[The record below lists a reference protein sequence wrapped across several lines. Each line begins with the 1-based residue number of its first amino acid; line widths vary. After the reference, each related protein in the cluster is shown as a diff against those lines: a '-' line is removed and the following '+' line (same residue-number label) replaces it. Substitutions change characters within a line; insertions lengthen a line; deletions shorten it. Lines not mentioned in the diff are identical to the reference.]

1 MKQINGKFWGHYKI
15 VHSSKFRK
23 PKLVYTLIYCT
34 LQWKNASHVLKKSW
48 FSRGP
53 LIWTSDCH
61 FHESVIVLRDFL
73 SSSIQRSQ
81 LLTHKYSSNM
91 KAAIARHLTH
101 KYSSNVKA
109 AIARLL
115 RFEKVHEG
123 CAAGLILKFNNR
135 ATEKKEQTN
144 HFVLYIRAQLTC
156 PHINHLVC
164 QRC

>member
-1 MKQINGKFWGHYKI
+1 MLFSGNELKQTNGKFWAHYKI
-15 VHSSKFRK
+15 VLSSKFRK
-23 PKLVYTLIYCT
+23 PKLVYTLICRT

-61 FHESVIVLRDFL
+61 FHESVSVLRDFL

-81 LLTHKYSSNM
+81 LFTHKYSSNM

-109 AIARLL
+109 AIARILGYQKL
-115 RFEKVHEG
+115 QE
-123 CAAGLILKFNNR
+123 CMSLI
-135 ATEKKEQTN
+135 
-144 HFVLYIRAQLTC
+144 
-156 PHINHLVC
+156 HI
-164 QRC
+164 